1 MIKKITL
8 VILALINILA
18 LIYLVSPAPSLPDLP
33 NSVKSD
39 LPGDTVQIKDTTA
52 LFTNM
57 TRTEVINFYKASFS
71 GPFRIIINHPP
82 EKARQIWQET
92 TQSYYL
98 EEFILPFKQS
108 LYINGF
114 EWEKDVFI
122 KPEQRIKNKI
132 LYQDKEY
139 QAKVTLRL
147 FPAKIGNRIFVF
159 FLTEGLFIFSF
170 LTYKKFLSHR

>member
-18 LIYLVSPAPSLPDLP
+18 LIYLITPTPSLPDLP
-33 NSVKSD
+33 NSIKSD
-39 LPGDTVQIKDTTA
+39 LPGDTVQIKNTTA
-52 LFTNM
+52 FFTNM

-114 EWEKDVFI
+114 EWENDVFT

-132 LYQDKEY
+132 EYLDKEY
-139 QAKVTLRL
+139 KAKVTLRL
-147 FPAKIGNRIFVF
+147 FPVKIYNRIFIF
-159 FLTEGLFIFSF
+159 FLTEAFFIFSF
-170 LTYKKFLSHR
+170 LTYKKFLYRR

>member
-18 LIYLVSPAPSLPDLP
+18 LIYLITPVPSLPDLP
-33 NSVKSD
+33 NSIKSD
-39 LPGDTVQIKDTTA
+39 LPGDTVQIKNTTA
-52 LFTNM
+52 FFTNM

-114 EWEKDVFI
+114 EWENDVFT

-132 LYQDKEY
+132 EYLDKEY
-139 QAKVTLRL
+139 KAKVTLRL
-147 FPAKIGNRIFVF
+147 FPVKIYNRIFIF
-159 FLTEGLFIFSF
+159 FLTEAFFIFSF
-170 LTYKKFLSHR
+170 LTYKKFLYRR